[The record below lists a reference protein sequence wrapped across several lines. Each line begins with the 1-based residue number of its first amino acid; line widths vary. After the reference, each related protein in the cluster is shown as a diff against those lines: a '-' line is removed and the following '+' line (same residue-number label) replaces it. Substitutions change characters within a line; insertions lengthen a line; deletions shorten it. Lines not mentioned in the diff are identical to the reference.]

1 MLEYSTDMGDQN
13 NCDIVDEEMDVC
25 SNAVLWSTVLVVLF
39 CGVHFAKL
47 NSLQLKY
54 IVVLIR

>member
-1 MLEYSTDMGDQN
+1 MGDQN

-25 SNAVLWSTVLVVLF
+25 WNAVLWSTVLVVLF